1 MASLPNSCLYI
12 LICIQSPQHAACFLA
27 HNVNSLQERK
37 EGFRAAHVAKL
48 EKKFNNWYK
57 TSISDLQADSYTSV
71 SSMGNY
77 FDIQWDMSKKK
88 KNHKRMQCQLISSL
102 IKPAAPL
109 GRFCQSE
116 YSRFPDI
123 RLQMSCSHWSVTN
136 PGGAQYCLQ
145 DIFAS

>member
-88 KNHKRMQCQLISSL
+88 KKPQEDAVPADFLFNKTCCAFRQVLSVWIFQISRHKTTNELLSL
-102 IKPAAPL
+102 ECDQSRWSTIL
-109 GRFCQSE
+109 FTRYFC
-116 YSRFPDI
+116 
-123 RLQMSCSHWSVTN
+123 
-136 PGGAQYCLQ
+136 
-145 DIFAS
+145 